1 MSSAIRPRA
10 DAGSTARMYELQ
22 KRPRSARW
30 WDEDR
35 DEAHVS
41 RKRQQKRGL
50 PARPGRLNTRD
61 REKSCRCSPGS
72 PLHTDQC
79 ATLCVMRKHGPVAER
94 PTTRPPGDRP
104 RARRSHARAVG
115 VRELRQNLSVH
126 LARVKRGE
134 ALEVLERG
142 HVIALLVPVEPAA
155 TTIDRLVAAGRATRA
170 TRTLA
175 EFAPPGGELSSMLGS
190 AILDGRDDRL

>member
-1 MSSAIRPRA
+1 M
-10 DAGSTARMYELQ
+10 
-22 KRPRSARW
+22 
-30 WDEDR
+30 
-35 DEAHVS
+35 
-41 RKRQQKRGL
+41 
-50 PARPGRLNTRD
+50 
-61 REKSCRCSPGS
+61 
-72 PLHTDQC
+72 
-79 ATLCVMRKHGPVAER
+79 
-94 PTTRPPGDRP
+94 
-104 RARRSHARAVG
+104 
-115 VRELRQNLSVH
+115 RELRQNLSVH

-170 TRTLA
+170 TRPLA